1 MSSEWIFFWVSF
13 PFLALMFGSW
23 LGFARLTMAR
33 IEKQMK
39 AEGKPRPCP
48 WDGPGGRV
56 VLYAY
61 AIVLP
66 QKLAKRIHVQL
77 IDAPLIRRYA
87 LPKDRWLA
95 FVLVISGSTMIFLGF
110 WGSYYLGFY

>member
-1 MSSEWIFFWVSF
+1 MSSEWTFFWVSM
-13 PFLALMFGSW
+13 PALALMFISW

-33 IEKQMK
+33 IEKQLK

-61 AIVLP
+61 VIVLP
-66 QKLAKRIHVQL
+66 ENLAKRIHTRL
-77 IDAPLIRRYA
+77 IDAPLVRSYA

-95 FVLVISGSTMIFLGF
+95 ITLVVSGNVMIFLGF